1 MWMRRA
7 IASFELCCSLA
18 QLLKPTSIYV
28 FISIFTYT
36 RSRYLYSGGSILAI
50 LAILTTRVM
59 RNVTKSITITSIEIR
74 HCIYTTITISAY
86 LCIYYCLTI
95 LYTPSK
101 SRFAICGDT
110 RNSRRE
116 TRKKITEIS
125 LPSLF
130 SFFFLFTF
138 ACALCFVSLPE

>member
-1 MWMRRA
+1 MRRA

-18 QLLKPTSIYV
+18 QLLKPTFYMCVYIY
-28 FISIFTYT
+28 FLHILGLGIYT
-36 RSRYLYSGGSILAI
+36 VADRETILAI
-50 LAILTTRVM
+50 LAILATRVM
-59 RNVTKSITITSIEIR
+59 RNVTKSITITSLKSATVSTRLLLFPHIYVHTIVSRSFIR
-74 HCIYTTITISAY
+74 RA
-86 LCIYYCLTI
+86 
-95 LYTPSK
+95 

-110 RNSRRE
+110 RISRRE

-138 ACALCFVSLPE
+138 ARALCSVSLPE